1 MIRLFD
7 FRGRLIHLPE
17 AKILYFMRRGLVSVL
32 SRRARV
38 YSARS
43 VNIILSPGHT
53 RITRASAGS
62 GPAGDCLYLHDVI
75 IVLDVW

>member
-1 MIRLFD
+1 
-7 FRGRLIHLPE
+7 
-17 AKILYFMRRGLVSVL
+17 VSVL

-43 VNIILSPGHT
+43 VNIILSLGHT

-62 GPAGDCLYLHDVI
+62 DPAGDCLYLHDVI